1 MKLNPIPAQLFTL
14 RDISALLDLPI
25 SRIARA
31 VRRGWMIPDFR
42 SRAVILFQPA
52 RLPEIAKLLQR

>member
-1 MKLNPIPAQLFTL
+1 MKLSPIPAPLFTL

-31 VRRGWMIPDFR
+31 VRRGRMIPDFQ
-42 SRAVILFQPA
+42 SRAVKLFQPA
-52 RLPEIAKLLQR
+52 RLPEIAKLLQG